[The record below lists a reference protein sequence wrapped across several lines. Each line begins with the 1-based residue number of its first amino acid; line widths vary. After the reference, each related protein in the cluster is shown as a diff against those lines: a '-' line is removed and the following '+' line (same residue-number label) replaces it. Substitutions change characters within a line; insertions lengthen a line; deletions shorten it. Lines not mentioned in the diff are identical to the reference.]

1 MLLLQLAAMICVHD
15 ELSIT
20 YTSLSGGQV
29 LVFIHDHPVK
39 LPNGTGPGVVPFNFH
54 FPGSPGNGTD
64 SARWI

>member
-29 LVFIHDHPVK
+29 FIHDHPRMSFM
-39 LPNGTGPGVVPFNFH
+39 TAF
-54 FPGSPGNGTD
+54 
-64 SARWI
+64 ARE

>member
-29 LVFIHDHPVK
+29 LVFIHDHTRMS
-39 LPNGTGPGVVPFNFH
+39 LMTAF
-54 FPGSPGNGTD
+54 
-64 SARWI
+64 ARD